1 MPAKVYR
8 KILKLGDSKVAVL
21 PPDWLRYYGM
31 KAGDRVEVLYNTLVL
46 IKPIGLKVDQDLL
59 RKEIELIFEL
69 ENHEINR
76 LKEAEDS

>member
-46 IKPIGLKVDQDLL
+46 IKPMGLKVDQDLI
-59 RKEIELIFEL
+59 RKEIDIMFDL
-69 ENHEINR
+69 ENR
-76 LKEAEDS
+76 EAERGEKI